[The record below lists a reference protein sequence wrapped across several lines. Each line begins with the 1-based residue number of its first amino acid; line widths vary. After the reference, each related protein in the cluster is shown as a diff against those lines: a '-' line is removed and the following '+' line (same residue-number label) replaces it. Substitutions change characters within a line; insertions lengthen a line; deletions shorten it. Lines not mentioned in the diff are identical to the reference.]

1 MSGLPRLRIEPGDMN
16 ESWKRLEGRTIAEKF
31 QLLRYLAGSDVSAV
45 FLTSQ
50 MVGRDSKEAAIKL
63 IYASTTDAQKQL
75 SLWTSVSELNHP
87 NLIRVFEAGR
97 GEIDGKQLLY
107 VVEEYAEENLGQILP
122 ERALTPEEAR
132 EMLPPV
138 LHALQ
143 YLHGKGLVHGHIQPA
158 NILAIGD
165 QVKLSSDAVVGVGE
179 KSRRATDGNV
189 YDPPEAASGGA
200 SPAADVWQLG
210 MTLTE
215 VLTQRLPAWDRTR
228 TGSPEIPRS
237 MPEPFRDIA
246 KHCLQVDPGKRWTI
260 AQILS
265 SFEPERLRAERL
277 EPLQP
282 ALALVASEKPR
293 NEIAKSEKVPSASVS
308 ANARERTAAV
318 PVELGGQKPTA
329 KWPYLLLLAAVVA
342 IAVFLIARTKSSNS
356 ESSSPPAEVQPTQ
369 AQPAT
374 SQSGPAPTQ
383 PEPASGGEQRVSVSP
398 NENGVVKQVMPEV
411 SPSARRTI
419 HGKIVVRVKV
429 NVDASGNVQQAKIE
443 SGRASRY
450 FSRIALAAA
459 RDWKFAPAQTGETGE
474 RDWKV
479 QFGFSRAKTEA
490 SAVRAK
496 N

>member
-75 SLWTSVSELNHP
+75 SLWTSARELNHP

-107 VVEEYAEENLGQILP
+107 VVEEYAEENLAQILP

-138 LHALQ
+138 LHALE
-143 YLHGKGLVHGHIQPA
+143 YLHGEGFVHGHIRPA

-165 QVKLSSDAVVGVGE
+165 QVKLSSDAAVGVGE
-179 KSRRATDGNV
+179 KSRRATAANV

-215 VLTQRLPAWDRTR
+215 VLTQHLPAWDRTR

-237 MPEPFRDIA
+237 MAEPFRDIA
-246 KHCLQVDPGKRWTI
+246 KHCLQVDPAKRWTI
-260 AQILS
+260 GQILGC
-265 SFEPERLRAERL
+265 FEPERLRSERL
-277 EPLQP
+277 ETPQP
-282 ALALVASEKPR
+282 ALALVPSEKTR
-293 NEIAKSEKVPSASVS
+293 NEIAESEKVPGVSAS
-308 ANARERTAAV
+308 ARERAAV
-318 PVELGGQKPTA
+318 VPVALSGQKPTA

-342 IAVFLIARTKSSNS
+342 IAVFLIARTKLSNS
-356 ESSSPPAEVQPTQ
+356 ESSSPPAEVQSTQ

-374 SQSGPAPTQ
+374 SQSGPAPIQ
-383 PEPASGGEQRVSVSP
+383 PEPAAGGNERVSASP

-429 NVDASGNVQQAKIE
+429 NVDAAGNVQQAKIE
-443 SGRASRY
+443 SGRVSKY
-450 FSRIALAAA
+450 FSRIALEAA
-459 RDWKFAPAQTGETGE
+459 RDWKFAPAQAGDTGKRE
-474 RDWKV
+474 WKV

-496 N
+496 S